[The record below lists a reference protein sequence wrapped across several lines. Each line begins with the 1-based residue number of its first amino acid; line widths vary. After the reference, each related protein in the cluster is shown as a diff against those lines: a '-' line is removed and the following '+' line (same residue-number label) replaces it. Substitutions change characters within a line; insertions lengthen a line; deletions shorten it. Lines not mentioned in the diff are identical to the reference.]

1 MKFTTLAPLLIA
13 TLATGCNSLQHAS
26 QAPEPDT
33 HSQLSEQD
41 EAADDTS
48 KKEDTREDLEH
59 KLRLATDRLAL
70 QEREMHESNQQF
82 ADRIRFA
89 GVEVN
94 MAQAKLDVFR
104 DSVAPQRLAS
114 EGLNLASTKDRAQ
127 QAADELAQIEI
138 MYKDQDLDDL
148 TAEFVVSRGRR
159 NAERAAQRIEI
170 QEAGFARLKN
180 HELPSEEQGLALAVE
195 KAASALQRLHG
206 DREIDQYR
214 KAIAL
219 KEARFDLTKLA
230 NELSELNE
238 HEHGHDDDHD
248 HDGDEGHDHDDGHD
262 HEDGHEHSE
271 SEAHEDHQ

>member
-1 MKFTTLAPLLIA
+1 MKFTTLATLLIA
-13 TLATGCNSLQHAS
+13 TLATGCDTLQYAA
-26 QAPEPDT
+26 QAPEP
-33 HSQLSEQD
+33 HSEKA
-41 EAADDTS
+41 EANEHADGEDS
-48 KKEDTREDLEH
+48 KKEESRADLEH
-59 KLRLATDRLAL
+59 KLKLATDRLDL
-70 QEREMHESNQQF
+70 QEREMEESDQQF
-82 ADRIRFA
+82 ADNIRFA
-89 GVEVN
+89 DVEVH

-180 HELPSEEQGLALAVE
+180 HELPSEEQSLALAVE
-195 KAASALQRLHG
+195 KAASALQRLHS
-206 DREIDQYR
+206 DREIDQKR

-219 KEARFDLTKLA
+219 EEASFDRTKLEK
-230 NELSELNE
+230 ELSELNE